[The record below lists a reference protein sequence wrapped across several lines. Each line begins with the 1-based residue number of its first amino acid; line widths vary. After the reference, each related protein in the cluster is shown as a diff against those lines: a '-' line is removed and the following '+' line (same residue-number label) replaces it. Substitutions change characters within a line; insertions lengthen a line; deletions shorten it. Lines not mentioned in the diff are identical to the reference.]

1 MRLILSGTGAILLDF
16 WPEIGATP
24 RLYLET
30 RFFEVNLYIYKWD
43 SSNLYFEVTFF
54 EPIWLYLQIT
64 LFEPNCYISRSDCS
78 NLI

>member
-24 RLYLET
+24 RLYLAT
-30 RFFEVNLYIYKWD
+30 RL
-43 SSNLYFEVTFF
+43 F

-78 NLI
+78 KLI